1 MDLGKRL
8 SNKMDDVF
16 SFYTSSTHKNDAI
29 KIIHNAQNHRFLIY
43 SKALNFVWMPAYV
56 GSAVVSLFDD
66 GQYNDLKIK
75 AMESTLWALVG
86 GNIFFGAFW
95 AKLGSYNLLKDSWK
109 KSKKE
114 TCKQVA
120 LNSLRGQVYNY
131 YYDYKVASEIYDKF
145 SLDTL
150 GVLGKIN
157 PSAARGIEA
166 LSGSM
171 SRIVF

>member
-1 MDLGKRL
+1 
-8 SNKMDDVF
+8 
-16 SFYTSSTHKNDAI
+16 
-29 KIIHNAQNHRFLIY
+29 
-43 SKALNFVWMPAYV
+43 
-56 GSAVVSLFDD
+56 
-66 GQYNDLKIK
+66 
-75 AMESTLWALVG
+75 
-86 GNIFFGAFW
+86 
-95 AKLGSYNLLKDSWK
+95 
-109 KSKKE
+109 
-114 TCKQVA
+114 